1 MTVKIY
7 SQEKDSYSSIE
18 ITPVVDENGNNT
30 IIVFAEDGMLGGN
43 YISIQFDPSD
53 LNDLCKYLNEL
64 VNQN

>member
-7 SQEKDSYSSIE
+7 SQEKDSNSSIE

-43 YISIQFDPSD
+43 YISIQFDQSD
-53 LNDLCKYLNEL
+53 LVELSKYLNDLL
-64 VNQN
+64 Q